1 MAREILGGFGPERS
15 IEGNRARSGGVTSA
29 RDVHNYSPPVGPK
42 GIEHRG
48 VGLGGDNHG
57 NTSTQG
63 PHFSE
68 SQSEG
73 PGPRGISHGHGTNR
87 KG

>member
-15 IEGNRARSGGVTSA
+15 IEGNRASGGGTQTP

-42 GIEHRG
+42 GIMHEG
-48 VGLGGDNHG
+48 PGLGGNNCG
-57 NTSTQG
+57 NCGTQ
-63 PHFSE
+63 
-68 SQSEG
+68 Q
-73 PGPRGISHGHGTNR
+73 